1 MKKGNVLKIRSYR
14 RRMGNTGKN
23 VCFSR
28 IIWSRCR
35 TRRSLRFPV
44 ENCRHDQKQLT
55 QRQAFDI
62 DIEATHAQPGSCLAR
77 PVNVDDGYEDIRWI
91 CGLGGEKL
99 PTASCAL
106 LPDLKEG
113 LSFAMGEG
121 SRNFVPC
128 LLHSNSQTYSY
139 QAPGRHQPRIT
150 GRFVNT
156 VTRGWVGARNER
168 APLRFSGAVVGFV
181 DRCLSRTR
189 NPAASNKH
197 FSFG

>member
-91 CGLGGEKL
+91 CGLGGAKL
-99 PTASCAL
+99 
-106 LPDLKEG
+106 
-113 LSFAMGEG
+113 
-121 SRNFVPC
+121 
-128 LLHSNSQTYSY
+128 
-139 QAPGRHQPRIT
+139 
-150 GRFVNT
+150 
-156 VTRGWVGARNER
+156 
-168 APLRFSGAVVGFV
+168 
-181 DRCLSRTR
+181 
-189 NPAASNKH
+189 PAASCVLLPKPEK
-197 FSFG
+197 